1 MAKRRA
7 PKGRISFKP
16 SATVS
21 KALKEMQKAGRKVRV
36 VGRVSGGVLQLNQA
50 ALAEVARKYPRANM
64 AFVALNAPFKT
75 RALTGSL

>member
-16 SATVS
+16 SGAVNKVLDEAKKTVS
-21 KALKEMQKAGRKVRV
+21 TVKV
-36 VGRVSGGVLQLNQA
+36 VGRVRGGVLQIDQR
-50 ALAEVARKYPRANM
+50 ALAQVARKAK
-64 AFVALNAPFKT
+64 AGVSFVALNAPFKT